1 LSPIGHVPVAC
12 LDFVIFQKDAAV
24 AGLRQACVS
33 DLGVWLWG
41 WRRRTERERLEG
53 RLSSAA
59 AELAR
64 SDVSAISRVV
74 ATGPEE
80 NRRWGSGGLRRGGAA
95 VGGCRRRSGGCS
107 RSRSRRWARRW
118 RRRRTAARRGWR
130 SARRSCEWRW
140 RRARVGWLVHLPRRV
155 SADVLGGVAQARRDG
170 RGGRALARGPRGAQG
185 AAAGAGRAGCARAG
199 RARRGPVLTACA
211 GADYRPRPA
220 SLHPT
225 TF

>member
-80 NRRWGSGGLRRGGAA
+80 NRRWGSGGLRA
-95 VGGCRRRSGGCS
+95 
-107 RSRSRRWARRW
+107 
-118 RRRRTAARRGWR
+118 
-130 SARRSCEWRW
+130 
-140 RRARVGWLVHLPRRV
+140 
-155 SADVLGGVAQARRDG
+155 G
-170 RGGRALARGPRGAQG
+170 RGGGWWLQATQRGLQQEQIEALGQALAAQADSS
-185 AAAGAGRAGCARAG
+185 AARLAECTQE
-199 RARRGPVLTACA
+199 L
-211 GADYRPRPA
+211 
-220 SLHPT
+220 
-225 TF
+225 